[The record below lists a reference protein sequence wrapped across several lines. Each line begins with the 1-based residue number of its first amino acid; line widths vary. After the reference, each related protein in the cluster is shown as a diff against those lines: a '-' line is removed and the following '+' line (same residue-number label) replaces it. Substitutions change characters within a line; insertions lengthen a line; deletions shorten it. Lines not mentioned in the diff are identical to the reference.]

1 MKTRTNKGIN
11 PTNGHNVNNWTAYGK
26 SEIPKENKIP
36 ERKHE
41 TILTG
46 GKLPKIEGNRNRIM
60 ATKRFFAEIQARNKP
75 MTQSIVGLSSYSC

>member
-46 GKLPKIEGNRNRIM
+46 GKLPKIEGNRNRIPYCPRYLP
-60 ATKRFFAEIQARNKP
+60 T
-75 MTQSIVGLSSYSC
+75 VSCPE